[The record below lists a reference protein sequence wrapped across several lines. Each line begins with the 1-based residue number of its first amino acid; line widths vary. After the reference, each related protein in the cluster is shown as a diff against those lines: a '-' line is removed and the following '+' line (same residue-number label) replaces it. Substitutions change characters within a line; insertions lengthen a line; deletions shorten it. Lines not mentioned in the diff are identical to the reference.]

1 MSKEINQ
8 TLELI
13 IDLVEGLIQEEGFK
27 TLKFSDTDKLGT
39 TAYDCL
45 VFKDHNGQEYTIIFD
60 KSITRDRDK
69 FNWHSTN
76 HIL

>member
-13 IDLVEGLIQEEGFK
+13 IELVEGLIQEEGFR
-27 TLKFSDTDKLGT
+27 TLKFSDTENLST

-45 VFKDHNGQEYTIIFD
+45 VFKDREGQEYTIIFD
-60 KSITRDRDK
+60 KSMTRERDS

-76 HIL
+76 NIR